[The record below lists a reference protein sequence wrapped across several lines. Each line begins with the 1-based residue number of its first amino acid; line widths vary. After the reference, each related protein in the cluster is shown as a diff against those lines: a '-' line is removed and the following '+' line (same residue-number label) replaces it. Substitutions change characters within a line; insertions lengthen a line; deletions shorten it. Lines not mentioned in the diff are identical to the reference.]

1 MSQPVSPPPST
12 GEILLFQAENAKTRV
27 QVRLIDGVLWLTQRQ
42 MAELFEKDVR
52 TVNEHLKNVF
62 ADDELNPD
70 ATIRKFRIVAR
81 EGARDIER
89 LVDHYNLDAV
99 LHVGYRVRSL
109 RGAQFRQWATDTL
122 KTYLVKGFV
131 LDDDRFK
138 RGADADYFEDLLA
151 RIRDI
156 RSSEKVFWRKV
167 LDIYA
172 TSVDYDAR
180 AESSKQFFATIQN
193 KLHWAA
199 HGHTAAELIALRADV
214 DRPHMGLMT
223 WAAALQGGALRKAD
237 VVVAKNYLS
246 EDELVVLNRIVTA
259 YLEFAELQALDRKP
273 MAMVEWIAK
282 LDAFLRLSGREI
294 LPHAGRMTAEA
305 AQSKAEAAFEVYRQQ
320 QLAVPNRAE
329 QDFEAA
335 LAKPVKAL
343 ETQRKATP
351 RAKAG
356 NNKKGEA

>member
-1 MSQPVSPPPST
+1 
-12 GEILLFQAENAKTRV
+12 
-27 QVRLIDGVLWLTQRQ
+27 
-42 MAELFEKDVR
+42 MADLFEKDVR
-52 TVNEHLKNVF
+52 TVNEHLKNVY
-62 ADDELNPD
+62 ADGELNPD

-99 LHVGYRVRSL
+99 LHVGYRVRSP

-138 RGADADYFEDLLA
+138 RGADAGYFEDLLA

-193 KLHWAA
+193 KLHWAT

-214 DRPHMGLMT
+214 DQPHMGLMM
-223 WAAALQGGALRKAD
+223 WAAAPQGGALRKAD

-273 MAMVEWIAK
+273 MTMVEWIAK

-294 LPHAGRMTAEA
+294 LTHAGRMTAEA

-320 QLAVPNRAE
+320 QLTVPNQAE
-329 QDFEAA
+329 HDFEAA

-343 ETQRKATP
+343 ESQRKTL
-351 RAKAG
+351 
-356 NNKKGEA
+356 

>member
-1 MSQPVSPPPST
+1 MSEPMPPLSPVS
-12 GEILLFQAENAKTRV
+12 EILLFQTENAQTRV
-27 QVRLIDGVLWLTQRQ
+27 QVRLTDGVLWLTQRQ
-42 MAELFEKDVR
+42 MAELYEKDVR
-52 TVNEHLKNVF
+52 TVNEHLKNVY
-62 ADDELNPD
+62 ADGELNPD

-89 LVDHYNLDAV
+89 LVDHYNLEAV
-99 LHVGYRVRSL
+99 LQVGYRVRSP
-109 RGAQFRQWATDTL
+109 RGAQFRQWATETL

-138 RGADADYFEDLLA
+138 RGADAVYFEDLLA

-180 AESSKQFFATIQN
+180 AETSKQFFATIQN
-193 KLHWAA
+193 KLHWAT

-214 DRPHMGLMT
+214 GQPHMGLMT
-223 WAAALQGGALRKAD
+223 WAAAPQGGALRKAD
-237 VVVAKNYLS
+237 VVVAKNYLN

-273 MAMVEWIAK
+273 MTMAQWIAK
-282 LDAFLRLSGREI
+282 LDGFLRLSGREI
-294 LPHAGRMTAEA
+294 LTHAGRMTAEA
-305 AQSKAEAAFEVYRQQ
+305 AQGKAEAAFDVYRQQ
-320 QLAVPNRAE
+320 QLALPSRAE
-329 QDFEAA
+329 QDFVAA
-335 LAKPVKAL
+335 LDKPVKVLVA
-343 ETQRKATP
+343 QRKVQATT
-351 RAKAG
+351 K
-356 NNKKGEA
+356 NKKGAS